1 VRRSRRCSASP
12 PRSPFPCSSGRRSRP
27 SKRRDGD
34 RLATLAAAI
43 VALGVASAILQA
55 SRMLLA
61 QRVSVALEA
70 DLRGRLFARLQSVEL
85 SFLDA
90 HDTASLTSI
99 ATVDLRQV
107 RLLVGNSMTMAIQSV
122 LTIAAVAIVM
132 FVYEPALAAIALAPF
147 ALLAALSA
155 RYAVGCATPTGRRAA
170 RSQRS
175 AGRYRRTSPERP

>member
-1 VRRSRRCSASP
+1 
-12 PRSPFPCSSGRRSRP
+12 
-27 SKRRDGD
+27 
-34 RLATLAAAI
+34 
-43 VALGVASAILQA
+43 
-55 SRMLLA
+55 MLLA